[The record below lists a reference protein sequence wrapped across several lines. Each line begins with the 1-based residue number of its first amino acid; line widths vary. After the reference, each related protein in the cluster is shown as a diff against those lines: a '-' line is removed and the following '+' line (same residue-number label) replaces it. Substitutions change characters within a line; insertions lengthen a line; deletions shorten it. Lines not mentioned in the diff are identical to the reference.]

1 VPEEGFPSTY
11 ESPPGGADTAGLE
24 DYVVET
30 STGERIGTVV
40 VSLEEADRRWLVVE
54 TGMPPVKRDRRAVSW
69 SEIEEVD
76 HDALTVVVAVS
87 SAASLERVPD
97 TGREGKAPAERITE
111 TPDSP
116 GLVPTGDVAGPTDR
130 TTTLFAALAC
140 FALGLLTLLGVV
152 AVLSRHG
159 KDWPYL
165 AFLVVPAVLILLS
178 GGLGY
183 RLWRDPYSR

>member
-1 VPEEGFPSTY
+1 VAEERVPNTY

-30 STGERIGTVV
+30 TTGERIGTVV
-40 VSLEEADRRWLVVE
+40 VSVEESGRRWLVVE
-54 TGMPPVKRDRRAVSW
+54 TGMPPVKRDRRAVPW
-69 SEIEEVD
+69 TEIEEVD
-76 HDALTVVVAVS
+76 HDALTVVVTAS
-87 SAASLERVPD
+87 SAESLERIPD
-97 TGREGKAPAERITE
+97 TGPEGQAAAERVTD

-140 FALGLLTLLGVV
+140 FAFGLLSLLGLV

-165 AFLVVPAVLILLS
+165 ALVIVPAALILLS

>member
-1 VPEEGFPSTY
+1 MPEENFPSTY
-11 ESPPGGADTAGLE
+11 ESSPGGADTAGLE

-40 VSLEEADRRWLVVE
+40 VSVEEAGRRWLVVE
-54 TGMPPVKRDRRAVSW
+54 TGMPPVRRDRRAVPW

-97 TGREGKAPAERITE
+97 TGREGQAPAERITE

-159 KDWPYL
+159 EDWPYV
-165 AFLVVPAVLILLS
+165 ALVVIPVVLILLS

>member
-1 VPEEGFPSTY
+1 MAEEGSPRTY
-11 ESPPGGADTAGLE
+11 EAPPGGADATGLE

-30 STGERIGTVV
+30 STGRRIGTVV
-40 VSLEEADRRWLVVE
+40 DSVEESGRRWLVVE
-54 TGMPPVKRDRRAVSW
+54 TGMPPFKRDRRAVPW
-69 SEIEEVD
+69 SEIHDVD
-76 HDALTVVVAVS
+76 HDALTVIVE
-87 SAASLERVPD
+87 AATAGSLERVPD
-97 TGREGKAPAERITE
+97 TGREAHASAERVTK

-130 TTTLFAALAC
+130 STTLFAALAC
-140 FALGLLTLLGVV
+140 FALGLLTLLGLV

-165 AFLVVPAVLILLS
+165 ALVAVPAVLILAS
-178 GGLGY
+178 GVLAY